1 MIKFIHSVLTIAI
14 RVCRNALELFVLLV
28 TRLALVLG
36 VLLCVGRPAVASDT
50 AEASPI
56 VMAALSRVYFSAC
69 GSVYLFLSLG
79 H

>member
-14 RVCRNALELFVLLV
+14 RVYRNALELFVLLV

-36 VLLCVGRPAVASDT
+36 VLLCVGRSAVASDT

-56 VMAALSRVYFSAC
+56 VETALSRIYFSAC
-69 GSVYLFLSLG
+69 GSVNLFLSLG